1 MARPEPNMRSQ
12 KWGKGLAGP
21 RELILMVSAAS
32 AVPRAGFD
40 PVRPKP
46 ATTARA
52 SETIG
57 RMALIAPRL
66 ETEARLQLDHPSGET
81 SSGSPKVWIRDNC
94 ARFEET
100 NRCEIQLVEGVKEV
114 GADFERSAFAKAPDL
129 SESCLFNE
137 AQVDAVE
144 LWASE

>member
-1 MARPEPNMRSQ
+1 MD
-12 KWGKGLAGP
+12 
-21 RELILMVSAAS
+21 LI
-32 AVPRAGFD
+32 
-40 PVRPKP
+40 VR
-46 ATTARA
+46 
-52 SETIG
+52 
-57 RMALIAPRL
+57 RL
-66 ETEARLQLDHPSGET
+66 ETEACLQFDHPSGK
-81 SSGSPKVWIRDNC
+81 SCDGSPKVWIRDNR